1 MPLRRC
7 LPVVLVAAALVA
19 GCASNATIAPRYT
32 TDNPDLMRIGG
43 ERPSNPDVRTENAGS
58 YCLEVIERWN
68 EHGRTPDGQVLWA
81 KDTLRKVV
89 PCP

>member
-7 LPVVLVAAALVA
+7 LPVLLVTALVA
-19 GCASNATIAPRYT
+19 GCASTTIAPRYT
-32 TDNPDLMRIGG
+32 TDNPDILRIGG
-43 ERPSNPDVRTENAGS
+43 ERPANPDLRVENAGS
-58 YCLEVIERWN
+58 FCVEISERWS
-68 EHGRTPDGQVLWA
+68 EHGRTPDGQSLWA